1 MSNAEKSREKTIQML
16 RMIADDLE
24 RGCNGFDWLIGFDFT
39 GGYQM
44 SLQAEIEKLKALFP
58 NADENKLMALEGLIE
73 QAAYTKLYLKKL
85 NEQAIVSGLVE
96 LHPENAKLQR
106 ALPISNEIAKHSASL
121 TNIMDK
127 LMKHLAVDMDDED
140 DGLDEYE

>member
-1 MSNAEKSREKTIQML
+1 MSNAEIAKEINRIKS
-16 RMIADDLE
+16 
-24 RGCNGFDWLIGFDFT
+24 
-39 GGYQM
+39 
-44 SLQAEIEKLKALFP
+44 LFP
-58 NADENKLMALEGLIE
+58 NADENKLSALEGLIE

-96 LHPENAKLQR
+96 FHPENAKLQR
-106 ALPISNEIAKHSASL
+106 TLPISNEIAKHSASL

-140 DGLDEYE
+140 DDLDEYE